1 MLNKFLEI
9 LSKCK
14 FKFIEPKASSLVVL
28 DDTGI
33 EVLENILKGR
43 KYFVLITR
51 SQNLRKIYITP
62 KIIFFI
68 ILYYRGNLFTAYT
81 ASLLKIIKPKIV
93 ITYIDNSP
101 RFHSLAKLFKNKI
114 NFLAIQNAARYD
126 FNVSDFLKKKKID
139 FYDYKNFFL
148 PNFFFYGQYE
158 VDHYKKK
165 KIKVLNFKKIGS
177 LKTSNFRRKV
187 KVNSFKRKYDVCLIS
202 NPAFN
207 FDSFFKLKG
216 FEEGFAKIVKF
227 TIKFCKENNLRLI
240 FPLKRYFKKNKF
252 NEVFFFKKNLNK
264 EEFDYLIK
272 NSYNRT
278 SRNKFSSYQKI
289 CESNVTIA
297 CCTTMLREALSLRKK
312 IMVCNF
318 SPTKIYDFPQKE
330 FFFLKNPSYEKFK
343 KQFRKILSLN
353 EKKYFNSLGKNRNYM
368 IEDSYKIDANKEVNL
383 YINQILKK
391 PNQ

>member
-1 MLNKFLEI
+1 MKF
-9 LSKCK
+9 
-14 FKFIEPKASSLVVL
+14 
-28 DDTGI
+28 
-33 EVLENILKGR
+33 
-43 KYFVLITR
+43 
-51 SQNLRKIYITP
+51 
-62 KIIFFI
+62 
-68 ILYYRGNLFTAYT
+68 
-81 ASLLKIIKPKIV
+81 
-93 ITYIDNSP
+93 
-101 RFHSLAKLFKNKI
+101 
-114 NFLAIQNAARYD
+114 
-126 FNVSDFLKKKKID
+126 
-139 FYDYKNFFL
+139 
-148 PNFFFYGQYE
+148 
-158 VDHYKKK
+158 
-165 KIKVLNFKKIGS
+165 
-177 LKTSNFRRKV
+177 
-187 KVNSFKRKYDVCLIS
+187 
-202 NPAFN
+202 
-207 FDSFFKLKG
+207 
-216 FEEGFAKIVKF
+216 
-227 TIKFCKENNLRLI
+227 
-240 FPLKRYFKKNKF
+240 
-252 NEVFFFKKNLNK
+252 FFFKKNLNK